1 MLQPLLLLIGV
12 AMTVY
17 SPSTAAAP
25 MQLRCEYLSEPLA
38 VMALKPRLY
47 WLPSSASQ
55 TAYQVQVAGSL
66 EALQS
71 GDPDLWDSGK
81 VMSSESVHIEYAGKP
96 LGSRQD
102 CWWRVRTWDAEG
114 RGSEWSVPA
123 RWVMGLLQ
131 PADWKARWVI
141 DPSPVPRYEPPR
153 NGFHTRLEADA
164 DTTQE
169 VTICLRRR
177 ERVDGVRLFPARPFD
192 WPDTPG
198 FLYPV
203 RFRIIVSDEEGFQRS
218 QTILDMT
225 AADVT
230 NPADQAETYRFPAVT
245 AQYVKL
251 QVTRLAE
258 RSLNEHG
265 FALAE
270 MQALNGDTVLSE
282 GCEVRSN
289 VSLENQHWKREF
301 LVDGVLRSHG
311 PLGTEP
317 LPAPMFRREISLA
330 AAPVR
335 AITYVSALGN
345 YELFINGK
353 RVGDRVLAPEWTDYS
368 QRVQY
373 QAYDVTELLRSGKN
387 ALGAVVGDGWYAGRL
402 GLAGVVPDGPPRRIY
417 GPTPALLVQ
426 MEIEFADGRRETIV
440 TDDKWRCTREGPW
453 RVTDL
458 LDGVVYDARREMPGW
473 TESGFDDASWSSV
486 GTSSPEVRLTAQPN
500 EPIRVT
506 QEVEPKSV
514 MRLGTD
520 RFLVDFGQNLTGWCR
535 LASSAPAGTQVTLR
549 HGEMKDESGGLYT
562 ANLRSAAQQDVYIFR
577 GEGQEV
583 FEPRFT
589 YHGFRYVEVSGLPEA
604 PEITACVVH
613 SNPPETLEFSCSD
626 AQLNRLMQN
635 VLWTQRSNMY
645 SVPTDCPQRD
655 ERLGWMGD
663 ILAFAETAMFN
674 MDMAAF
680 FTKWLRDVREAQA
693 RDGRFGDVSPHPYD
707 PDARFSG
714 APAWADA
721 GVFVPWSAYVR
732 YGDKRLLAEQYDAAK
747 QWVEFVHSKN
757 PDGIWRNLRGN
768 DYGDWLN
775 SDTLVLPDMPKV
787 SGEMPKEAFA
797 TAFLAQSTRILSKM
811 AGVLGKPEEEKRY
824 DSVWRNV
831 REAFV
836 RQYVQPDG
844 KILGDTQA
852 GYAIALEF
860 DLLPDQLQP
869 KAVEHLLAAIEA
881 YGGHLS
887 TGFHAT
893 RCLMRQ
899 LVVRGHA
906 DVAYELLDNRTPPSW
921 RYPIEQGATTIW
933 ERWDGYVAGRGFQ
946 NPGMNSFSH
955 YAFGCIGEWL
965 VEFAVGIRPLE
976 DGDAM
981 RRFEIRPVPGGSLT
995 SASAEYRSIRGPIR
1009 VSWNLGGARF
1019 EMRVTVPPGCEATVH
1034 VPTTDPASARA
1045 SGRPLSEAPGVEA
1058 LAPVAGAAVCRVK
1071 AGEYAFSATR

>member
-1 MLQPLLLLIGV
+1 
-12 AMTVY
+12 MTTQIA
-17 SPSTAAAP
+17 SAP
-25 MQLRCEYLSEPLA
+25 GAPTNLRCEYLTEPLA
-38 VMALKPRLY
+38 VAAASPRLY
-47 WLPSSASQ
+47 WIPAGESQ
-55 TAYQVQVAGSL
+55 SAYQIQVAGTL
-66 EALQS
+66 EGLLGGEA
-71 GDPDLWDSGK
+71 DLWDSGR
-81 VMSSESVHIEYAGKP
+81 VESQESIHIEYEGKP
-96 LGSRQD
+96 LLSRQV
-102 CWWRVRTWDAEG
+102 CWWRVRTWDAAG
-114 RGSEWSVPA
+114 RESGWSAAA
-123 RWVMGLLQ
+123 RWVMGLLH
-131 PADWKARWVI
+131 PGDWKGRWVI
-141 DPSPVPRYEPPR
+141 EPTPVPKYEPPR
-153 NGFHTRLEADA
+153 NGFHTRLVESP

-169 VTICLRRR
+169 VIVALARA

-192 WPDTPG
+192 WQDTPG

-203 RFRIIVSDEEGFQRS
+203 RFRIMVSDEDEFQRS
-218 QTILDMT
+218 LTVLDET
-225 AADVT
+225 GSDIP
-230 NPADQAETYRFPAVT
+230 NPGDQAQTYRFPAVSCR
-245 AQYVKL
+245 YVKL
-251 QVTRLAE
+251 EVTRLAG
-258 RSLNEHG
+258 RSPNEYG

-270 MQALNGDTVLSE
+270 LQVLNGETVVSQ
-282 GCEVRSN
+282 GAQVRSSE
-289 VSLENQHWKREF
+289 SLENAHWRREF
-301 LVDGVLRSHG
+301 LVDGVLHSHG

-317 LPAPMFRREISLA
+317 MPAPMFRRQVSLVS
-330 AAPVR
+330 APVR
-335 AITYVSALGN
+335 AMAYVSALGI
-345 YELFINGK
+345 YELFVNGK
-353 RVGDRVLAPEWTDYS
+353 RVGEQVLAPEWTDYE

-373 QAYDVTELLRSGKN
+373 QAYDVTELLHAGEN
-387 ALGAVVGDGWYAGRL
+387 AIGAVVGDGWYAGRL

-417 GPTPALLVQ
+417 GPTPALYVQ
-426 MEIEFADGRRETIV
+426 IEMEYDDGKRDTLV
-440 TDDKWRCTREGPW
+440 TDESWRSTREGPW

-458 LDGVVYDARREMPGW
+458 LDGVTYDARREMPGW
-473 TESGFDDASWSSV
+473 TEPGFDDSGWSPV
-486 GTSSPEVRLTAQPN
+486 ALARPDIRMTPQPN
-500 EPIRVT
+500 EPIRVA
-506 QEVEPKSV
+506 QELEPQSV
-514 MRLGTD
+514 TRLGPD
-520 RFLVDFGQNLTGWCR
+520 SFLVDFGQNQTGWCR
-535 LASSAPAGTQVTLR
+535 LTASAPAGTQVTLR

-562 ANLRSAAQQDVYIFR
+562 TNLRSAAQTDVYIFR
-577 GEGQEV
+577 GEGREA

-589 YHGFRYVEVSGLPEA
+589 YHGFRYVEVSGLPEP

-613 SNPPETLEFSCSD
+613 SNPPETLDFSCSD
-626 AQLNRLMQN
+626 PQLNRLMQN

-693 RDGRFGDVSPHPYD
+693 QDGRFGDVSPHPYD

-747 QWVEFVHSKN
+747 KWVEFVHSKN
-757 PDGIWRNLRGN
+757 PDGIWRNVRGN

-787 SGEMPKEAFA
+787 TGEMPKEAFA
-797 TAFLAQSTRILSKM
+797 TAFLAQSTRILGKM
-811 AGVLGKPEEEKRY
+811 AGALGKPDEEIRY
-824 DSVWRNV
+824 EAAWRKV
-831 REAFV
+831 RDAFV
-836 RQYVQPDG
+836 QHYVQPDG

-860 DLLPDQLQP
+860 DLLPEHLQP

-887 TGFHAT
+887 TGFHTT

-899 LVVRGHA
+899 LVARGHA
-906 DVAYELLDNRTPPSW
+906 DVAYKLLDNRTPPSW

-965 VEFAVGIRPLE
+965 VEMVAGIRPLE

-995 SASAEYRSIRGPIR
+995 TATAEYRSIRGPIR
-1009 VSWNLGGARF
+1009 VSWSLVNGQFG
-1019 EMRVTVPPGCEATVH
+1019 MRVTVPSGCEATVY
-1034 VPTTDPASARA
+1034 VPTTDPGSARLA
-1045 SGRPLSEAPGVEA
+1045 GHPLSEAAGVEA
-1058 LAPVAGAAVCRVK
+1058 LAPVAGAAVCKVK
-1071 AGEYAFSATR
+1071 AGEYTFTATR